1 MKQLKKRFYKVE
13 NSVESMADH
22 CPCEC
27 FTVCLCKYTYRTN
40 GDQITQHDNLQDSRR
55 GANYL
60 S

>member
-1 MKQLKKRFYKVE
+1 MKQLVKRFNKVE
-13 NSVESMADH
+13 NSVEAMADH

-27 FTVCLCKYTYRTN
+27 FTVCWCKYTTTTN
-40 GDQITQHDNLQDSRR
+40 GDQATQHRNLQDSRH